1 MSKFIVEGGYKLA
14 GEIRVQGSK
23 NAAFPVLAASILAD
37 GPCTIENVPEI
48 TDVRN
53 FLEILKFLGAKYLF
67 KNHTVII
74 DTRALRGRNLP
85 KKLVGRLRGSV
96 LLAGPMLAR
105 FGKVDLAHPGGDAIG
120 ARPIDVH
127 LDGFRKL
134 RARIE
139 ESGRTIRVTA
149 PKGLRGGKIVLG
161 VTSVTG
167 TENLILAGC
176 LVKGVTEIRLADVS
190 PHVQDLCRFLAR
202 MGARIQ
208 GIGTPNLKITG
219 VRRLRPAKYTL
230 CSDEIEA
237 VTFCVA
243 AAATKSSLTVSGV
256 ELLNLDAPL
265 AALERMNVNFETV
278 KDKIK
283 IKPPRGKYRS
293 VRIITGVSPQLLTDE
308 QPLLAVLATQAYG
321 VTRIHDWIYEGR
333 QGYLKALKK
342 MGARVE
348 FNDAHRARV
357 YGPSSLHGAEIKTPD
372 LRAGA
377 SILIAALVARGK
389 SIIYNAEI
397 IDRGYERLDERLNAL
412 GSRIKRVD

>member
-1 MSKFIVEGGYKLA
+1 MSKFIVEGGHRLA
-14 GEIRVQGSK
+14 GEVRVQGSK

-37 GPCTIENVPEI
+37 GPCTIQNVPEI
-48 TDVRN
+48 ADVRN
-53 FLEILKFLGAKYLF
+53 FLEILKFLGGKYLF
-67 KNHTVII
+67 RNHTVTL
-74 DTRALRGRNLP
+74 DARALKGRNLP
-85 KKLVGRLRGSV
+85 KQLVGRLRGSV

-134 RARIE
+134 GARIE
-139 ESGRTIRVTA
+139 ESGTIRVTA
-149 PKGLRGGKIVLG
+149 PKGLRGGKVVLG

-167 TENLILAGC
+167 TENLVLAGC
-176 LVKGVTEIRLADVS
+176 LAKGVTEIRLADVS
-190 PHVQDLCRFLAR
+190 PHVQDLCRFLVR
-202 MGARIQ
+202 MGAKIQ

-219 VRRLRPAKYTL
+219 VRRLKRAKYTL
-230 CSDEIEA
+230 CSDEIE
-237 VTFCVA
+237 VITFCAA

-256 ELLNLDAPL
+256 DLGNLDAPL
-265 AALERMNVNFETV
+265 AALERMHVNFVTA
-278 KDKIK
+278 KGKIK
-283 IKPPRGKYRS
+283 IKPPRGDYRA
-293 VRIITGVSPQLLTDE
+293 VRIITGVFPQLLTDE
-308 QPLLAVLATQAYG
+308 QPLLAVLATQARG

-412 GSRIKRVD
+412 GARIERME